1 MVRKNVLM
9 VAVAML
15 AAPAFASAQSS
26 TVTATATVGQSAVV
40 TGAGDLAFGTLV
52 TGSDNTIV
60 ADGGAVTRTLDYNHD
75 VDVTFD
81 NVPAALTSAGAADLP
96 ISLMCAAQLG
106 GVWSTP
112 VPCSP
117 TVPIALDVGTSL
129 TQAILGF
136 GGTILG
142 ADVATAAAGDYTG
155 SFDIVITA
163 R

>member
-1 MVRKNVLM
+1 MVRKIVLT

-15 AAPAFASAQSS
+15 AAPAFASAQS

-52 TGSDNTIV
+52 TASDNTIA

-75 VDVTFD
+75 VDVTFA

-112 VPCSP
+112 IACSP
-117 TVPIALDVGTSL
+117 TTPIALDVGASL

>member
-1 MVRKNVLM
+1 MVRKMMLT
-9 VAVAML
+9 VAVTML
-15 AAPAFASAQSS
+15 AAPAFASAQS
-26 TVTATATVGQSAVV
+26 TVAATARVGQTAVV
-40 TGAGDLAFGTLV
+40 TGAGDLAFGTLL
-52 TGSDNTIV
+52 TASDNVIA
-60 ADGGAVTRTLDYNHD
+60 ADGGAVTRMLIYNHD

-81 NVPAALTSAGAADLP
+81 NVPTVLTSPGAADLP

-112 VPCSP
+112 VACSP
-117 TVPIALDVGTSL
+117 TTPIALDVGVSL

-142 ADVATAAAGDYTG
+142 SDVSNAAAGDYTG